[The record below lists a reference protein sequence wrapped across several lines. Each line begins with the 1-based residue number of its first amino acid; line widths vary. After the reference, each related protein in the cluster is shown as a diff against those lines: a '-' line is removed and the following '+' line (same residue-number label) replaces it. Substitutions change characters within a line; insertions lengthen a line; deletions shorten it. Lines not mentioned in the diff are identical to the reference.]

1 MDKNINKQNVYIS
14 EEENTLNWIEIQS
27 SFKKSFGNEIYN
39 SWLQKISLVK
49 EYNDYLIL
57 GVPTR
62 FFRDWIVSRYLDKIL
77 EQVKSFKLSLNRIE
91 FKIIEENKQNQEL
104 IKIDQ
109 LNKVTEIKD
118 SILNYNRLNPNLS
131 FESFIKGKSNEIAL
145 SYSKK
150 VCDYVSRYNP
160 LYICGGVGLGKT
172 HLLNAIGLETQKD
185 NNVMF
190 ISAERFMYHFIKSI
204 KKNDMVNFK
213 DFFRKSSVFIIDDI
227 QFISGKESLQEEFFH
242 TFNSL
247 IEKGSQ
253 IIISSDRP
261 PMKLDR
267 VQERIKSRLSGGLV
281 VDIEAPDLDLKI
293 KILKKKIEE
302 IQNQFKENIDLSDE
316 VINYIAS
323 ESKTNIR
330 ELIGVLNRVIA
341 FSRVHNK
348 VLTTVDCKN
357 ILKDVFSQIRVITVD
372 KIQNIVSNYFN
383 IALSDMLSQRRS
395 RPLARPRQIA
405 MYLAKKMTSRSLPE
419 IGRRFA
425 NRDHTTVIHA
435 VKTITRLSDQ
445 DDEMKKILIK
455 LKVFCWNS
463 EEMQFIVKRDILL
476 KSLNFVQGVV
486 EKKNTLP
493 ILSNVLLQLKEK
505 KLTIVAT
512 DLDIVFHDEIED
524 VKVLKEGSTTTSA
537 AILYDILRKIS
548 SNSELNFDLKN
559 ENKLSLKE

>member
-1 MDKNINKQNVYIS
+1 MDKNNIKKQNSFIS
-14 EEENTLNWIEIQS
+14 EEEKTLNWDEIQN
-27 SFKKSFGNEIYN
+27 SFKKTFGSEIYN

-77 EQVKSFKLSLNRIE
+77 EQVKDFKLSLNRIE
-91 FKIIEENKQNQEL
+91 FKIIEESKQNPEF
-104 IKIDQ
+104 IKINE
-109 LNKVTEIKD
+109 LSKVTEIKD

-131 FESFIKGKSNEIAL
+131 FDSFMQGKSNDIAL

-150 VCDYVSRYNP
+150 VCEHISRYNP
-160 LYICGGVGLGKT
+160 FYICGGVGLGKT
-172 HLLNAIGLETQKD
+172 HLLNAIGLELQSN

-247 IEKGSQ
+247 MDKGSQ
-253 IIISSDRP
+253 IIISADRG

-267 VQERIKSRLSGGLV
+267 VQDRLKSRLAGGLV
-281 VDIEAPDLDLKI
+281 VDIDVPDLELKV
-293 KILKKKIEE
+293 KIIKKKIEE
-302 IQNQFKENIDLSDE
+302 IQNQFKENIILTND
-316 VINYIAS
+316 VVNYIGS

-348 VLTTVDCKN
+348 ELTIADCKN
-357 ILKDVFSQIRVITVD
+357 ILKDVFSQIRVVTVD
-372 KIQNIVSNYFN
+372 KIQNVVSNYFN
-383 IALSDMLSQRRS
+383 IALSEMLSQRRS

-405 MYLAKKMTSRSLPE
+405 MFLAKKMTTRSLPE

-435 VKTITRLSDQ
+435 VKTITRLSEQ
-445 DDEMKKILIK
+445 DDEMKKNISQI
-455 LKVFCWNS
+455 
-463 EEMQFIVKRDILL
+463 
-476 KSLNFVQGVV
+476 KSL
-486 EKKNTLP
+486 
-493 ILSNVLLQLKEK
+493 LLEQ
-505 KLTIVAT
+505 
-512 DLDIVFHDEIED
+512 
-524 VKVLKEGSTTTSA
+524 
-537 AILYDILRKIS
+537 
-548 SNSELNFDLKN
+548 
-559 ENKLSLKE
+559 

>member
-1 MDKNINKQNVYIS
+1 MENNNTKKQNAYTS
-14 EEENTLNWIEIQS
+14 EEEATLNWDELQS
-27 SFKKSFGNEIYN
+27 SFKKSFGSEIYN

-77 EQVKSFKLSLNRIE
+77 ELVKSFKLSLNRIE
-91 FKIIEENKQNQEL
+91 FKIIEENKQNQEF
-104 IKIDQ
+104 IKIDE

-118 SILNYNRLNPNLS
+118 SILNYNRLNPYLN
-131 FESFIKGKSNEIAL
+131 FRCFIQGTSNDIAL

-150 VCDYVSRYNP
+150 VCEHISRYNP

-172 HLLNAIGLETQKD
+172 HLLNAIGLELQND

-227 QFISGKESLQEEFFH
+227 QFMSGKESLQEEFFH
-242 TFNSL
+242 AFNSL
-247 IEKGSQ
+247 MDKGSQ
-253 IIISSDRP
+253 IVISSDRS

-267 VQERIKSRLSGGLV
+267 VQDRIKSRLAGGLV
-281 VDIEAPDLDLKI
+281 VDIDVPNLELKV
-293 KILKKKIEE
+293 KIIKKKIEE
-302 IQNQFKENIDLSDE
+302 IENQFKENINLSDD

-348 VLTTVDCKN
+348 ILNISDCKN
-357 ILKDVFSQIRVITVD
+357 ILKDVFNQIRVITID

-383 IALSDMLSQRRS
+383 IALSEMLSQRRS

-405 MYLAKKMTSRSLPE
+405 MYLSKKMTTRSLPE

-435 VKTITRLSDQ
+435 VKTITRLSEQ
-445 DDEMKKILIK
+445 DDEMKKNII
-455 LKVFCWNS
+455 
-463 EEMQFIVKRDILL
+463 QI
-476 KSLNFVQGVV
+476 KSL
-486 EKKNTLP
+486 
-493 ILSNVLLQLKEK
+493 LLEQ
-505 KLTIVAT
+505 
-512 DLDIVFHDEIED
+512 
-524 VKVLKEGSTTTSA
+524 
-537 AILYDILRKIS
+537 
-548 SNSELNFDLKN
+548 
-559 ENKLSLKE
+559 

>member
-1 MDKNINKQNVYIS
+1 MEKNNIKKQNVYIS
-14 EEENTLNWIEIQS
+14 EEEKTLNWNEVQN
-27 SFKKSFGNEIYN
+27 SFKKTFGTEIYA
-39 SWLQKISLVK
+39 SWLEKITLVK

-91 FKIIEENKQNQEL
+91 FKIIEENKNNTNL
-104 IKIDQ
+104 LKIEE

-118 SILNYNRLNPNLS
+118 SILNYNRLSTSLS
-131 FESFIKGKSNEIAL
+131 FNNFIQGKSNDIAL

-150 VCDYVSRYNP
+150 VCEHISRYNP

-172 HLLNAIGLETQKD
+172 HLLNAIGLELQND

-247 IEKGSQ
+247 MDKGSQ
-253 IIISSDRP
+253 IIISADRG

-267 VQERIKSRLSGGLV
+267 VQERIKSRLVGGLV
-281 VDIEAPDLDLKI
+281 VDIDMPDLELKI
-293 KILKKKIEE
+293 KIINKKIEE
-302 IQNQFKENIDLSDE
+302 IQHQFKENIFLSDE

-330 ELIGVLNRVIA
+330 ELIGILNRVIS

-348 VLTTVDCKN
+348 DLKIGDCKN
-357 ILKDVFSQIRVITVD
+357 ILKDVFNQIRVITVD
-372 KIQNIVSNYFN
+372 KIQNVVSNYFN
-383 IALSDMLSQRRS
+383 IALSEMLSQRRS

-405 MYLAKKMTSRSLPE
+405 MYLAKKLTTRSLPE

-435 VKTITRLSDQ
+435 VKTITRLSEQ
-445 DDEMKKILIK
+445 DDEMKRNISQI
-455 LKVFCWNS
+455 
-463 EEMQFIVKRDILL
+463 
-476 KSLNFVQGVV
+476 KSL
-486 EKKNTLP
+486 
-493 ILSNVLLQLKEK
+493 LLEQ
-505 KLTIVAT
+505 
-512 DLDIVFHDEIED
+512 
-524 VKVLKEGSTTTSA
+524 
-537 AILYDILRKIS
+537 
-548 SNSELNFDLKN
+548 
-559 ENKLSLKE
+559 

>member
-1 MDKNINKQNVYIS
+1 MDKNNIKKQNVYVS
-14 EEENTLNWIEIQS
+14 EEEKTLNWDEIQN
-27 SFKKSFGNEIYN
+27 SFKKTFGNEIYT

-91 FKIIEENKQNQEL
+91 FKIIDESKNNQEF
-104 IKIDQ
+104 IKIDD

-118 SILNYNRLNPNLS
+118 SILNYNRLNSNLN
-131 FESFIKGKSNEIAL
+131 FDNFIQGESNEIAL

-150 VCDYVSRYNP
+150 ACEHLSRYNP

-172 HLLNAIGLETQKD
+172 HLLNAIGLELQSE

-227 QFISGKESLQEEFFH
+227 QFIRGKESLQEEFFH

-253 IIISSDRP
+253 IIISADRP

-267 VQERIKSRLSGGLV
+267 IQDRIKSRLAGGLV
-281 VDIEAPDLDLKI
+281 VDIDVPDLDLKV
-293 KILKKKIEE
+293 KIIKKKILE
-302 IQNQFKENIDLSDE
+302 IQNQFKENINLTDD
-316 VINYIAS
+316 VINFIAN

-330 ELIGVLNRVIA
+330 ELIGILNRLIA

-348 VLTTVDCKN
+348 VLSISDCKN
-357 ILKDVFSQIRVITVD
+357 ILKDVFSQNKIITVD
-372 KIQNIVSNYFN
+372 KIQNVVSNYFN
-383 IALSDMLSQRRS
+383 ILLSEMLSQRRS

-405 MYLAKKMTSRSLPE
+405 MYLAKKMTTRSLPE

-435 VKTITRLSDQ
+435 VKTITRLSEQ
-445 DDEMKKILIK
+445 DDEMKKNINQI
-455 LKVFCWNS
+455 
-463 EEMQFIVKRDILL
+463 
-476 KSLNFVQGVV
+476 KSL
-486 EKKNTLP
+486 L
-493 ILSNVLLQLKEK
+493 
-505 KLTIVAT
+505 
-512 DLDIVFHDEIED
+512 IEQ
-524 VKVLKEGSTTTSA
+524 
-537 AILYDILRKIS
+537 
-548 SNSELNFDLKN
+548 
-559 ENKLSLKE
+559 

>member
-1 MDKNINKQNVYIS
+1 MENNITKKQNVYIS
-14 EEENTLNWIEIQS
+14 EEEKTLNWNEIQD
-27 SFKKSFGNEIYN
+27 SFKKTFGSEVYN

-49 EYNDYLIL
+49 EFNDYLVL

-91 FKIIEENKQNQEL
+91 FKIIEENKQNQEF
-104 IKIDQ
+104 IKIDD

-118 SILNYNRLNPNLS
+118 SILNYNRLNPNLK
-131 FESFIKGKSNEIAL
+131 FDSFIQGKSNDIAL

-150 VCDYVSRYNP
+150 VCEHISRYNP

-172 HLLNAIGLETQKD
+172 HLLNAIGLELQND

-190 ISAERFMYHFIKSI
+190 ISAERLRYHFIKSI

-247 IEKGSQ
+247 MDKGSQ
-253 IIISSDRP
+253 IIISADRA

-267 VQERIKSRLSGGLV
+267 VQDRIKSRLAGGLV
-281 VDIEAPDLDLKI
+281 VDIDIPDLELKI
-293 KILKKKIEE
+293 KIIKNKIENM
-302 IQNQFKENIDLSDE
+302 QSQFKENIILNDD

-330 ELIGVLNRVIA
+330 ELIGILNRVIA

-348 VLTTVDCKN
+348 VLTISDCKS
-357 ILKDVFSQIRVITVD
+357 ILKDVFNQIKIITVD
-372 KIQNIVSNYFN
+372 KIQNVVSNYFN
-383 IALSDMLSQRRS
+383 IALSEMLSQRRS

-405 MYLAKKMTSRSLPE
+405 MFLAKKLTTRSLPE

-435 VKTITRLSDQ
+435 VKTITRLSEQ
-445 DDEMKKILIK
+445 DDEMKKNII
-455 LKVFCWNS
+455 
-463 EEMQFIVKRDILL
+463 QI
-476 KSLNFVQGVV
+476 KSL
-486 EKKNTLP
+486 
-493 ILSNVLLQLKEK
+493 LLEQ
-505 KLTIVAT
+505 
-512 DLDIVFHDEIED
+512 
-524 VKVLKEGSTTTSA
+524 
-537 AILYDILRKIS
+537 
-548 SNSELNFDLKN
+548 
-559 ENKLSLKE
+559 

>member
-1 MDKNINKQNVYIS
+1 MDKNNIKKQNSFIS
-14 EEENTLNWIEIQS
+14 EEEKTLNWEEIQNA
-27 SFKKSFGNEIYN
+27 FKKTFGSEIYN

-91 FKIIEENKQNQEL
+91 FKIIEENKKNQEYL
-104 IKIDQ
+104 KVDE

-118 SILNYNRLNPNLS
+118 SILNYNRLNPKLN
-131 FESFIKGKSNEIAL
+131 FENFIRGKSNDIAF

-150 VCDYVSRYNP
+150 VCEHVSRYNP
-160 LYICGGVGLGKT
+160 LYVCGGVGLGKT
-172 HLLNAIGLETQKD
+172 HLLNAIGLELQND

-247 IEKGSQ
+247 MDKGSQ
-253 IIISSDRP
+253 IIISSDRA

-267 VQERIKSRLSGGLV
+267 IQDRIKSRLAGGLV
-281 VDIEAPDLDLKI
+281 VDIESPDLE
-293 KILKKKIEE
+293 LKKNIIKRKIED
-302 IQNQFKENIDLSDE
+302 IQNQFKENINISDE
-316 VINYIAS
+316 VIDYVAA

-348 VLTTVDCKN
+348 ILTTSDCKN
-357 ILKDVFSQIRVITVD
+357 ILKDVFSQTKIITVD

-383 IALSDMLSQRRS
+383 ISLSEMLSQRRS

-405 MYLAKKMTSRSLPE
+405 MYLSKKMTTRSLPE

-435 VKTITRLSDQ
+435 VKTISRLSEQ
-445 DDEMKKILIK
+445 DDEMKKNINQI
-455 LKVFCWNS
+455 
-463 EEMQFIVKRDILL
+463 
-476 KSLNFVQGVV
+476 KSLLIDQ
-486 EKKNTLP
+486 
-493 ILSNVLLQLKEK
+493 
-505 KLTIVAT
+505 
-512 DLDIVFHDEIED
+512 
-524 VKVLKEGSTTTSA
+524 
-537 AILYDILRKIS
+537 
-548 SNSELNFDLKN
+548 
-559 ENKLSLKE
+559 

>member
-1 MDKNINKQNVYIS
+1 MEKNITKKQNAYVS
-14 EEENTLNWIEIQS
+14 EEEKTLNWDEIQK
-27 SFKKSFGNEIYN
+27 SFKKTFGSEVYT
-39 SWLQKISLVK
+39 SWLQKISLVR

-77 EQVKSFKLSLNRIE
+77 EQVKNFKITLNRIE
-91 FKIIEENKQNQEL
+91 FKIVEENNETNLK
-104 IKIDQ
+104 KIED

-118 SILNYNRLNPNLS
+118 SILNYNRLNPNLN
-131 FESFIKGKSNEIAL
+131 FDKFVQGESNNIAL

-150 VCDYVSRYNP
+150 VCEDISRYNP

-172 HLLNAIGLETQKD
+172 HLLNAIGLELQSE

-227 QFISGKESLQEEFFH
+227 QFLRGKESLQEEFFH

-247 IEKGSQ
+247 MDKGSQ
-253 IIISSDRP
+253 IIISADRT

-267 VQERIKSRLSGGLV
+267 VQERIKSRLAGGLV
-281 VDIEAPDLDLKI
+281 VDIDTPDLELKVKII
-293 KILKKKIEE
+293 KKRILEIES
-302 IQNQFKENIDLSDE
+302 QFKESINLDDD
-316 VINYIAS
+316 VINYIAN

-348 VLTTVDCKN
+348 ILTTNDCKN
-357 ILKDVFSQIRVITVD
+357 ILKDVFSQIKVITVE
-372 KIQNIVSNYFN
+372 KIQNVVSNYFN
-383 IALSDMLSQRRS
+383 ILLSEMLSQRRS

-405 MYLAKKMTSRSLPE
+405 MFLAKKMTSRSLPE

-435 VKTITRLSDQ
+435 VKTITRLSEQ
-445 DDEMKKILIK
+445 DDEMKKNINQI
-455 LKVFCWNS
+455 
-463 EEMQFIVKRDILL
+463 
-476 KSLNFVQGVV
+476 KSL
-486 EKKNTLP
+486 L
-493 ILSNVLLQLKEK
+493 
-505 KLTIVAT
+505 
-512 DLDIVFHDEIED
+512 IE
-524 VKVLKEGSTTTSA
+524 
-537 AILYDILRKIS
+537 
-548 SNSELNFDLKN
+548 
-559 ENKLSLKE
+559 

>member
-1 MDKNINKQNVYIS
+1 MEKNNIKKNNVYIS
-14 EEENTLNWIEIQS
+14 EEEKTLVWEDIQA
-27 SFKKSFGNEIYN
+27 SFKKTFGNEIYN

-77 EQVKSFKLSLNRIE
+77 EQVKAFKLSLSRIE
-91 FKIIEENKQNQEL
+91 FKIIEETKQNQDF
-104 IKIDQ
+104 IKINE

-118 SILNYNRLNPNLS
+118 SILNYNRLNPSLN
-131 FESFIKGKSNEIAL
+131 FDSFIQGKSNDIAL

-150 VCDYVSRYNP
+150 VCEHVSRYNP

-172 HLLNAIGLETQKD
+172 HLLNAIGLSLQHE

-247 IEKGSQ
+247 MDKGSQ
-253 IIISSDRP
+253 IIISSDRS
-261 PMKLDR
+261 PMKLDK
-267 VQERIKSRLSGGLV
+267 VQDRIKSRLAGGLV
-281 VDIEAPDLDLKI
+281 VDIEAPDLELKA
-293 KILKKKIEE
+293 KIIKKKIEE
-302 IQNQFKENIDLSDE
+302 IENQFKENINLNEE
-316 VINYIAS
+316 VINFIAS
-323 ESKTNIR
+323 ETKTNIR

-348 VLTTVDCKN
+348 ILSISDCKN
-357 ILKDVFSQIRVITVD
+357 ILRDVFNQIRVITVD
-372 KIQNIVSNYFN
+372 KIQNVVSNYFN
-383 IALSDMLSQRRS
+383 IPLSDMLSQRRS

-435 VKTITRLSDQ
+435 VKTISRLTDQ
-445 DDEMKKILIK
+445 DDEMKKNINQI
-455 LKVFCWNS
+455 
-463 EEMQFIVKRDILL
+463 
-476 KSLNFVQGVV
+476 KSL
-486 EKKNTLP
+486 
-493 ILSNVLLQLKEK
+493 LLEQQ
-505 KLTIVAT
+505 
-512 DLDIVFHDEIED
+512 
-524 VKVLKEGSTTTSA
+524 
-537 AILYDILRKIS
+537 
-548 SNSELNFDLKN
+548 
-559 ENKLSLKE
+559 

>member
-1 MDKNINKQNVYIS
+1 MENNNIKKQNIYTS
-14 EEENTLNWIEIQS
+14 EEEKTLNWSEIQTL
-27 SFKKSFGNEIYN
+27 FKNVFGNEIYS

-57 GVPTR
+57 GVPTS

-77 EQVKSFKLSLNRIE
+77 EQVKSIKLSVNRIE
-91 FKIIEENKQNQEL
+91 LKIIEENKQNKEF
-104 IKIDQ
+104 IKIDE

-118 SILNYNRLNPNLS
+118 SILNYNRLNPNLN
-131 FESFIKGKSNEIAL
+131 FESFIQGKSNDIAL

-150 VCDYVSRYNP
+150 VSEHLSRYNP
-160 LYICGGVGLGKT
+160 LYICGGVWFGKT
-172 HLLNAIGLETQKD
+172 HLLNAIGLELQSE

-247 IEKGSQ
+247 MDKGSK
-253 IIISSDRP
+253 IIISADRA

-267 VQERIKSRLSGGLV
+267 VQDRIKSRLAGGLV
-281 VDIEAPDLDLKI
+281 VDIDVPDLELKI
-293 KILKKKIEE
+293 KIIKKKIEE
-302 IQNQFKENIDLSDE
+302 IQNQFKENINLTEE
-316 VINYIAS
+316 VINYVAS

-348 VLTTVDCKN
+348 VLNIQDCKN
-357 ILKDVFSQIRVITVD
+357 ILKDVFSQTRIITVD

-383 IALSDMLSQRRS
+383 IALSEMLSQRRS
-395 RPLARPRQIA
+395 RPLARPRQIE
-405 MYLAKKMTSRSLPE
+405 MYLAKKMTTRSLPE

-435 VKTITRLSDQ
+435 VKTITRLSEQ
-445 DDEMKKILIK
+445 DDEMKKNINQI
-455 LKVFCWNS
+455 
-463 EEMQFIVKRDILL
+463 
-476 KSLNFVQGVV
+476 KSL
-486 EKKNTLP
+486 
-493 ILSNVLLQLKEK
+493 LLEQ
-505 KLTIVAT
+505 
-512 DLDIVFHDEIED
+512 
-524 VKVLKEGSTTTSA
+524 
-537 AILYDILRKIS
+537 
-548 SNSELNFDLKN
+548 
-559 ENKLSLKE
+559 